1 MRIGILLKFFFF
13 ITVIIA
19 SAKSV
24 NAETVTVIT
33 KQNAIRESCRF
44 FSPVKATVHHN
55 DVLEV
60 ISQSGDWYQVS
71 FKGVQGC
78 IHKTAVEKKSISL
91 GKLVGSGG
99 QSTSGEE
106 VALAGKGFNPQVEAA
121 YKGQNP
127 GLNFQAVNK
136 IENYKVSENELMN
149 FIERGKLN
157 LQ

>member
-1 MRIGILLKFFFF
+1 MRTRSPLIVLLF
-13 ITVIIA
+13 ITFLIA

-44 FSPVKATVHHN
+44 FSPIKATVHYN
-55 DVLEV
+55 DVLKV

-91 GKLVGSGG
+91 SKLVGSGG

-127 GLNFQAVNK
+127 SLNFQAVER
-136 IENYKVSENELMN
+136 IENYRVSENELLN